1 MRDEFFEMSVL
12 ESDQNVLELSKIDVP
27 VFLSEFIIENE
38 ALIREKNLTPNII
51 LPEKSIYIKA
61 EPKSLSRVF
70 SNIFGNI
77 YKYAVNAFDAKVESI
92 DGRCIITVANEVER
106 PEELDISRIFERTYR
121 ADRAR
126 TAGGAGLGLYIAKL
140 LVEKQK
146 GSIEAKLEDKKL
158 KFVISFASE

>member
-1 MRDEFFEMSVL
+1 M
-12 ESDQNVLELSKIDVP
+12 
-27 VFLSEFIIENE
+27 
-38 ALIREKNLTPNII
+38 
-51 LPEKSIYIKA
+51 
-61 EPKSLSRVF
+61 
-70 SNIFGNI
+70 
-77 YKYAVNAFDAKVESI
+77 
-92 DGRCIITVANEVER
+92 ANEVER